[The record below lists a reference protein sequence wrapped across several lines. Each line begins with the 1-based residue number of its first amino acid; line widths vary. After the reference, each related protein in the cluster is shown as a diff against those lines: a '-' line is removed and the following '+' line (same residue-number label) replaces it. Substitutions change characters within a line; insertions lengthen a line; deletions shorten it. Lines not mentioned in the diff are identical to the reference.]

1 MCGIAAIFSN
11 DKNLENQVSKVIKK
25 ISHRGPDDSGF
36 YKNNNL
42 SLGSCR
48 LSIFD
53 FSANAKMPMTDS
65 SSRYVV
71 VYNGEIY
78 NFPEIKKRFNIRTKT
93 NTDTEILLEMYVK
106 KGAECVQYF
115 NGIFS
120 FVIYDNI
127 NETIFCCRDRLG
139 IKPLYYFWDNK
150 ALIVCSEI
158 KGIHEIISKSI
169 NYDKLKT
176 YLKTSFYDFSE
187 QTFYKDIKQLQPA
200 HYFKFDLKK
209 KTQLIKKYWELN
221 DEAILEI
228 SPDKAIDKLDDLIKT
243 AFNLQVRTDTKLGV
257 NLSSGLDSQLMLS
270 VLNNIN
276 GGQKN
281 IQANS
286 YFFDDKKFSEK
297 DDLQNFSKSMNW
309 DVQFHKITS
318 DDVVNN
324 FDEVFNSQDGP
335 FPGVPTIA
343 KTLLIKKAYDK
354 DCKVILEAQ
363 GGDDIAAGYRYVFAN
378 HLNDLIKNKEF
389 RLLIN
394 EFLKFKKI
402 ENFNFIEM
410 TNFIKNSLKGFSSG
424 GISADGSKNIFENI
438 FQHNLFSNYKN
449 LYTEIFSSLDN
460 IDSSLRKILYRDI
473 FYCKLPRILK
483 SCDRASMSNG
493 KELRVPLLD
502 HNILN
507 FFYNSQNNLKIRNG
521 NLRYIYRK
529 YLNIK
534 FNNLNSFKI
543 KKYVSDPQTSW
554 LKNDLYD
561 WAYQKLADSKEIYS
575 EIYKKNELLTYLKK
589 FREDTKLQNSNLIWQ
604 ALCVCNLLKN

>member
-1 MCGIAAIFSN
+1 MCGVAAIFSN
-11 DKNLENQVSKVIKK
+11 DKNLENQVSKVIKR
-25 ISHRGPDDSGF
+25 ISHRGPDDNGF
-36 YKNNNL
+36 YTNNNL

-53 FSANAKMPMTDS
+53 FSVNAKMPMTDS
-65 SSRYVV
+65 SRRYVI

-78 NFPEIKKRFNIRTKT
+78 NFPEIKKKFNIQTKT

-106 KGAECVQYF
+106 KGVECVQYF

-120 FVIYDNI
+120 FVIYDKV

-150 ALIVCSEI
+150 ALIMCSEI

-187 QTFYKDIKQLQPA
+187 QTFYKDIKQLEPA
-200 HYFKFDLKK
+200 HYFVFDLKK
-209 KTQLIKKYWELN
+209 KTHLIKKYWELN
-221 DEAILEI
+221 DEARLKI
-228 SPDKAIDKLDDLIKT
+228 STETAIDKLDDLIKA
-243 AFNLQVRTDTKLGV
+243 AFSLQVRTDTKLGV
-257 NLSSGLDSQLMLS
+257 NLSSGVDSQLMLS
-270 VLNNIN
+270 VLNDIN
-276 GGQKN
+276 KGQKN

-286 YFFDDKKFSEK
+286 YFFDDKNFSEK

-309 DVQFHKITS
+309 DVQFYKINPKDIS
-318 DDVVNN
+318 NN
-324 FDEVFNSQDGP
+324 FDAVFDNQDGP

-343 KTLLIKKAYDK
+343 KTLLIKRAYNP

-378 HLNDLIKNKEF
+378 YLKDLIKKKEF
-389 RLLIN
+389 RSFFN

-402 ENFNFIEM
+402 ESLNFIEM

-438 FQHNLFSNYKN
+438 FQDNLFSNYKN
-449 LYTEIFSSLDN
+449 LYTEIYASLDT

-473 FYCKLPRILK
+473 FHCKLPRILK
-483 SCDRASMSNG
+483 SCDRASMCNG

-507 FFYNSQNNLKIRNG
+507 FFYNSQNDLKIRDG

-529 YLNIK
+529 YLNTK
-534 FNNLNSFKI
+534 FNNSNSFKI
-543 KKYVSDPQTSW
+543 KKYVSDPQTIW
-554 LKNDLYD
+554 LKNHLFD
-561 WAYQKLADSKEIYS
+561 WAYHKLADSKDIYDD
-575 EIYKKNELLTYLKK
+575 IYKKNELLTYFKR
-589 FREDTKLQNSNLIWQ
+589 FRVDAKLQNSNLIWQ
-604 ALCVCNLLKN
+604 ALCVSNLLKN

>member
-1 MCGIAAIFSN
+1 MCGVAAIFSN
-11 DKNLENQVSKVIKK
+11 DKFLENQVSKVIKR

-36 YKNNNL
+36 YTNNNL

-53 FSANAKMPMTDS
+53 FSVNAKMPMTDS
-65 SSRYVV
+65 SNRYVV

-78 NFPEIKKRFNIRTKT
+78 NFPEIKKKFNIQTKT

-106 KGAECVQYF
+106 KGTECVQYF

-120 FVIYDNI
+120 FVIYDKI
-127 NETIFCCRDRLG
+127 KETIFCCRDRLG
-139 IKPLYYFWDNK
+139 IKPLYYYWDNK
-150 ALIVCSEI
+150 AFIACSEI
-158 KGIHEIISKSI
+158 KGIHEIIPKSI

-187 QTFYKDIKQLQPA
+187 QTFYKDIKQLEPA
-200 HYFKFDLKK
+200 HYFIFNLKK
-209 KTQLIKKYWELN
+209 KSHSIVKYWELN
-221 DEAILEI
+221 NEDKLHISHDTAIN
-228 SPDKAIDKLDDLIKT
+228 KLDDLIKT
-243 AFNLQVRTDTKLGV
+243 AFNLQIRTDTKLGV
-257 NLSSGLDSQLMLS
+257 NLSSGVDSQLMLS
-270 VLNNIN
+270 ILDNIN
-276 GGQKN
+276 KGQKN

-297 DDLQNFSKSMNW
+297 DDLLNFSKSMNW
-309 DVQFHKITS
+309 DVQFYKINPKDIS
-318 DDVVNN
+318 NN
-324 FDEVFNSQDGP
+324 FDEVFDNQDGP

-343 KTLLIKKAYDK
+343 KTLLIKKAYNT

-378 HLNDLIKNKEF
+378 HLKDLIINKKF
-389 RLLIN
+389 RLFFN

-402 ENFNFIEM
+402 ENLNLIEM
-410 TNFIKNSLKGFSSG
+410 ANFIKNSLKGFSTG
-424 GISADGSKNIFENI
+424 GVSADGSKNIFENI
-438 FQHNLFSNYKN
+438 FQDNLFSNYKN
-449 LYTEIFSSLDN
+449 LYTEIFRSLDN

-473 FYCKLPRILK
+473 FHCKLPRILK
-483 SCDRASMSNG
+483 SCDRASMCNG

-507 FFYNSQNNLKIRNG
+507 FFYNSQNDFKIRDG

-529 YLNIK
+529 YLDIK
-534 FNNLNSFKI
+534 FKNSNSFKI
-543 KKYVSDPQTSW
+543 KKYVSDPQTIW
-554 LKNDLYD
+554 LKNDLFD
-561 WAYQKLADSKEIYS
+561 WAYQKIADSKNMYD

-589 FREDTKLQNSNLIWQ
+589 FKEDTKLQNSNLIWQ
-604 ALCVCNLLKN
+604 ALCVCNLLKT